1 MKAAEKQRLQK
12 RMAELRSDRDR
23 LAELLELKDRQLAE
37 CRAEANHYE
46 HRVSLTDILFLQ
58 WYIIIFAPI
67 LNTSI
72 SI

>member
-12 RMAELRSDRDR
+12 RMAELRADRDR

-46 HRVSLTDILFLQ
+46 HRVSLTNVYSYKFEQ
-58 WYIIIFAPI
+58 KNVF
-67 LNTSI
+67 
-72 SI
+72 